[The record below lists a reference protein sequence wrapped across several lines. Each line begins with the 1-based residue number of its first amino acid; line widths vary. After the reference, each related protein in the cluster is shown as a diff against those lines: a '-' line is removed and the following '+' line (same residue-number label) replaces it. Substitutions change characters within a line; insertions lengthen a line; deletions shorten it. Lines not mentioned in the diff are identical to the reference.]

1 MDYIDRLTELR
12 QDKDINQKE
21 IAGILNVKQAAIS
34 KYELRQREMKINDI
48 IKLCLYYH
56 VSADYILGLPEGLPY
71 PKR

>member
-12 QDKDINQKE
+12 QDKDIKQKE
-21 IAGILNVKQAAIS
+21 IANILNVKQGAVS
-34 KYELRQREMKINDI
+34 KYELKQRDLKINDL